1 MAAKPLPPAE
11 TVYVRF
17 ESHYIAI
24 HLGAAQVVAPF
35 RAVIGHL
42 LAATPDGISAGSL
55 EASLNKGQIRIA
67 GPADLPVEQFTDPAL
82 AARGLLHG
90 VVKLLMAARS
100 DLLWIHGGV
109 AAHDG
114 RALLL
119 AATTGQGKSTVI
131 AELLRCGWTYLSDEV
146 APIDPV
152 TCRVFP
158 FPVTP
163 HMRVGHQPNLR
174 PAEVQQLPKTRI
186 AIAHEMLGAG
196 AVRLEGIYFLSYRQL
211 PSGVEINVSSPAQSV
226 VEMLRHS
233 LSVRESRSAEIR
245 GLCEL
250 MRQVPG
256 VHLRYANAP
265 EAAAELVRTHQ
276 NRLTAQLS

>member
-1 MAAKPLPPAE
+1 M
-11 TVYVRF
+11 
-17 ESHYIAI
+17 
-24 HLGAAQVVAPF
+24 
-35 RAVIGHL
+35 IGHL
-42 LAATPDGISAGSL
+42 LAATPDGISAVPGSFA
-55 EASLNKGQIRIA
+55 EQGQIRIA
-67 GPADLPVEQFTDPAL
+67 GLPISQSNSSRSAL

-163 HMRVGHQPNLR
+163 HMRVGHQANLR

-196 AVRLEGIYFLSYRQL
+196 AVPLERIFFCPTGNSRAAWKSCLF
-211 PSGVEINVSSPAQSV
+211 SGAK
-226 VEMLRHS
+226 
-233 LSVRESRSAEIR
+233 R
-245 GLCEL
+245 GRKCFAT
-250 MRQVPG
+250 R
-256 VHLRYANAP
+256 
-265 EAAAELVRTHQ
+265 
-276 NRLTAQLS
+276 